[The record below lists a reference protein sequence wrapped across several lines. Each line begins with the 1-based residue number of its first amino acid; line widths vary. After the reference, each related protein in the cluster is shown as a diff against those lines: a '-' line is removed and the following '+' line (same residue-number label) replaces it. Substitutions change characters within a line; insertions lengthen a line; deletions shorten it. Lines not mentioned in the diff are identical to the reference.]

1 MSDLYTLLPQIDQ
14 ESGPWVLVTLVETR
28 GSTYRKPGAHLLLNS
43 EGHVGML
50 SGGCLE
56 AEVASRCLPV
66 LQGEKSSMEMTIDTR
81 RLIGC
86 DGQVVLIAERL
97 PQELPQ
103 LVEKA
108 CRSRRSATLYTHRPG
123 PDWRPTSATKGRG
136 ESYEHLLLPP
146 TRLLVFGSGPGVPP
160 LLKMAHALEWQAHQI
175 VLSSD
180 PAVARHRQDSW
191 KVLSNAKALA
201 QLKVD
206 RRTACV
212 VMNHHLGRDAEVLS
226 ELWATSTP
234 YLGLLGSR
242 KRRDEIL
249 ERLAFRSQQAVDL
262 ESRHLYAPVGLDLG
276 AEGAAQ
282 IALEICAQIQQ
293 VWSKVG
299 QCSGDSSLPRNTG
312 RPVAQARVYASDSAA
327 V

>member
-1 MSDLYTLLPQIDQ
+1 MSDLYTLLPQIEL

-28 GSTYRKPGAHLLLNS
+28 GSTYRKPGAHLLFNG

-56 AEVASRCLPV
+56 AEVASRCQPV
-66 LQGEKSSMEMTIDTR
+66 LQGSKQTMEMTIDTR
-81 RLIGC
+81 RLLGC

-97 PQELPQ
+97 PQELPA
-103 LVEKA
+103 LVEKT
-108 CRSRRSATLYTHRPG
+108 RETRRSLTLYTHRPG
-123 PDWRPTSATKGRG
+123 PNWQPTSAVKGSG

-160 LLKMAHALEWQAHQI
+160 LLKMGDALEWQTEQI

-180 PAVARHRQDSW
+180 PAVARHKQPSW
-191 KVLSNAKALA
+191 RVLPNATALE

-212 VMNHHLGRDAEVLS
+212 VMNHHVGRDAEVLS
-226 ELWATSTP
+226 ELWTTSTP

-249 ERLAFRSQQAVDL
+249 ERLAFRSHQPVDL
-262 ESRHLYAPVGLDLG
+262 DSRHLYAPVGLDLG

-299 QCSGDSSLPRNTG
+299 QCSGDSSLPRTTG
-312 RPVAQARVYASDSAA
+312 RPVALARTFPPDCAA
-327 V
+327 G